1 MLELE
6 GTLMVI
12 FSNLLLLLRQKLRS
26 RTVTHLITRDLPYHL
41 LLIPLRRILPPLL
54 GADLYSFVVTG
65 GRILSLKLV
74 RSCSKALEEKV
85 GPEGFRVTN
94 EL

>member
-12 FSNLLLLLRQKLRS
+12 FSSLLLLLRQKLRS
-26 RTVTHLITRDLPYHL
+26 RTVTHLITRDLPDH
-41 LLIPLRRILPPLL
+41 LLIPLRSILPPLL
-54 GADLYSFVVTG
+54 GGDLYSFVVTG

-74 RSCSKALEEKV
+74 RSCSKPLEEKV
-85 GPEGFRVTN
+85 GPEGFRVIN